1 MMSFIKRAVLWLF
14 QQLISLYAP
23 PLCIVIFAVFFFQIF
38 PEGPVWPVGIF
49 AVLMVIIFGRYVK
62 W

>member
-1 MMSFIKRAVLWLF
+1 MVVPAIN
-14 QQLISLYAP
+14 
-23 PLCIVIFAVFFFQIF
+23 FAVCPATLHCHICSVFFQIF

-49 AVLMVIIFGRYVK
+49 AVLMIIIFGRYVK